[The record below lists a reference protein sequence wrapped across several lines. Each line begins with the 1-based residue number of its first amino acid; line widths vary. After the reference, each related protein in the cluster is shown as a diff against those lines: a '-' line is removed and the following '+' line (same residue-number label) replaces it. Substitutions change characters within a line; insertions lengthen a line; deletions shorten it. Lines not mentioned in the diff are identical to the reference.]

1 VPGLDDEILA
11 RLKRFHFGAFRR
23 FRRQFRELVEAGQHP
38 TTLFIS
44 CSDSRIVPNLLLD
57 CGPGDLFVVRNAGN
71 FVPPWD
77 GGAGYH
83 GTAASIEF
91 AVLSLKVKHIVLCGH
106 SHCGAIKALYH
117 DAPPE
122 AHHLR
127 HWLAL
132 GRGAVL
138 PVRGS
143 PEAYF
148 RTEQRSVALQLTRLL
163 EYPMVRE
170 RVERGELSVHGWHY
184 LIDEGK
190 VLMLDLESGSF
201 EPFETVVARADAE
214 HMRDVNPLL

>member
-1 VPGLDDEILA
+1 M
-11 RLKRFHFGAFRR
+11 
-23 FRRQFRELVEAGQHP
+23 
-38 TTLFIS
+38 
-44 CSDSRIVPNLLLD
+44 
-57 CGPGDLFVVRNAGN
+57 RNAGN

-77 GGAGYH
+77 ASAGYH

-127 HWLAL
+127 RWLEL
-132 GRGAVL
+132 GRDAVL
-138 PVRGS
+138 PVTGS

-163 EYPMVRE
+163 DYPMVRE

-184 LIDEGK
+184 LIEEGK
-190 VLMLDLESGSF
+190 VLMLDLESGAF
-201 EPFETVVARADAE
+201 EPFEAVVARADAE
-214 HMRDVNPLL
+214 HLRHVNPLM